1 MISMMKDDV
10 AVSLASNNPSGAE
23 ETSAG
28 HSAGDSNAASN
39 SPDQSIGMAR
49 QKSDH
54 LVGLPPAQPFPLAST
69 ESPRADEAPTREP
82 MRDPDVGR
90 NSPRGA
96 LPAAERPSIGRRI
109 FRSVAGF
116 FMMTLTAALTAF
128 VVSSA
133 LQSYGDRAK
142 DVVMTWGSSL
152 GGSSSAWQSR
162 GDEAKRM
169 VKEAWA
175 SSVDWVMKNS
185 PLRADTA
192 AKQKGSAA
200 NGEAFNREAALSAAV
215 AQKPAPVPATVPF
228 ESLQQFKTMAQD
240 LNVVRQKL
248 EELTAGQQQMAQ
260 KIASLQALQQDIKQ
274 KESAP
279 PLSPAAPVPSR
290 KNERT
295 VAAPQAPRTVA
306 ALQAPRTVAAL
317 QAPRSILRDWRISH
331 ARNGYVYV
339 QGHGEVYRVV
349 PGTPLPGLGAVE
361 QIKRENGRWV
371 VMTPKGIIASMRNPE
386 SDEDMFDG
394 D

>member
-1 MISMMKDDV
+1 MKDDG
-10 AVSLASNNPSGAE
+10 AVSLASNSPSAAE

-28 HSAGDSNAASN
+28 HSAGESNAASN
-39 SPDQSIGMAR
+39 SPDQGIGMAR
-49 QKSDH
+49 QKSEH
-54 LVGLPPAQPFPLAST
+54 LIRLPPVQPLPLAST
-69 ESPRADEAPTREP
+69 ESPRTDEAPTRQSARERSSP
-82 MRDPDVGR
+82 GNGVGVA
-90 NSPRGA
+90 RGV
-96 LPAAERPSIGRRI
+96 LPTPERPSIGRRI
-109 FRSVAGF
+109 LRSVTGF
-116 FMMTLTAALTAF
+116 LIMTLAAALTAF

-152 GGSSSAWQSR
+152 AGSSSAWQSR
-162 GDEAKRM
+162 GDEAKRI

-175 SSVDWVMKNS
+175 FSLDWLMKNS
-185 PLRADTA
+185 PLRVDSVAKSSPSTNA
-192 AKQKGSAA
+192 AS
-200 NGEAFNREAALSAAV
+200 NREAALSASV
-215 AQKPAPVPATVPF
+215 AQKPAPVAATVSF
-228 ESLQQFKTMAQD
+228 ESLEQFKTMAQD

-248 EELTAGQQQMAQ
+248 EQLTAGQHEMAQ
-260 KIASLQALQQDIKQ
+260 KIASLQALQQDSKQ
-274 KESAP
+274 KESPA
-279 PLSPAAPVPSR
+279 LSAPAAPIPFR

-295 VAAPQAPRTVA
+295 VAAPQAPRW
-306 ALQAPRTVAAL
+306 
-317 QAPRSILRDWRISH
+317 ILRDWWITR

-394 D
+394 N